1 MKLDD
6 TLGFILGRVSRK
18 VHYRLDH
25 IFKSHHITIEQW
37 VGLRM
42 IDEAGPLCQKDLAC
56 RMEKNQ
62 NTIKALIDRLEAKE
76 LVTRTED
83 PKDRRNLILT
93 LTGKGESLLDTLS
106 PLEDEVNEAIES
118 VLPPEGTE
126 TLKQLLLQLEK
137 KL

>member
-1 MKLDD
+1 MIPWALFWAAFP
-6 TLGFILGRVSRK
+6 GRFITGWT
-18 VHYRLDH
+18 
-25 IFKSHHITIEQW
+25 IFFKSHHITIEQW

-118 VLPPEGTE
+118 VLPPEETE

>member
-18 VHYRLDH
+18 IHYRLDD
-25 IFKSHHITIEQW
+25 IFKSRHMTIEQW

-42 IDEAGPLCQKDLAC
+42 IDEEGPLCQKDLAC
-56 RMEKNQ
+56 RMEKSQ

-93 LTGKGESLLDTLS
+93 LTGKGESLLNTLS
-106 PLEDEVNEAIES
+106 PLEDEVNETIES
-118 VLPPEGTE
+118 ILPPEETE